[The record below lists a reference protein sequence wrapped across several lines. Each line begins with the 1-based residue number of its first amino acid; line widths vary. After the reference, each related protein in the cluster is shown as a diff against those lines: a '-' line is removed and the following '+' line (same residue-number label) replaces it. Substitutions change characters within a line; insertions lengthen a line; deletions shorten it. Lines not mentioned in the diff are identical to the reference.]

1 MTLGNK
7 IVELRKKRNLTQEQ
21 LSEKLGI
28 TRQILS
34 NWEKDITNPDI
45 IQAKNIASFFKITL
59 DDLTDNKLEIN
70 CSKKNIL
77 CNLVNKNCNLDMLSD
92 DYNEVFGKVC
102 TILEANDEFVKF
114 SFKDKSKVI
123 EKLVDINLITSFR
136 IVESENDK

>member
-28 TRQILS
+28 TRQTLS

-70 CSKKNIL
+70 CSRKNIL
-77 CNLVNKNCNLDMLSD
+77 CNLVDKNCNLDMLSD

>member
-1 MTLGNK
+1 
-7 IVELRKKRNLTQEQ
+7 
-21 LSEKLGI
+21 
-28 TRQILS
+28 
-34 NWEKDITNPDI
+34 
-45 IQAKNIASFFKITL
+45 
-59 DDLTDNKLEIN
+59 
-70 CSKKNIL
+70 
-77 CNLVNKNCNLDMLSD
+77 MLSD

>member
-21 LSEKLGI
+21 LSEQLGI
-28 TRQILS
+28 TRQTLS

-45 IQAKNIASFFKITL
+45 IQAKNISSFFKITL

-114 SFKDKSKVI
+114 SFKDKNKVI